1 MEREAITDQT
11 LEKVV
16 GGSIVFSPDRTTC
29 GLNNNKQFKVNDFD
43 AVIQFINENKTTM
56 TEREM
61 LKTMMMSGLITRL

>member
-1 MEREAITDQT
+1 MERERITDVNAG
-11 LEKVV
+11 EVV

-43 AVIQFINENKTTM
+43 AIIQFIRENKTIM

-61 LKTMMMSGLITRL
+61 LKTMMTMGYITRL